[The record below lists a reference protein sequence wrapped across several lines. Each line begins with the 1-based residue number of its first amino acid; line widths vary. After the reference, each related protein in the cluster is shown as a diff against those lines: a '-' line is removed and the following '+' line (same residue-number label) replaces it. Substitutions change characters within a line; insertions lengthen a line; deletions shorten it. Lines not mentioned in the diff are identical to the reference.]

1 MIKFIFG
8 MQINI
13 KVFFKLLVSF
23 WEMLSVLVSTA
34 NHAQSTQNKKFALSL
49 QYFQENVGDEV
60 DFLYENKCGSFL
72 LADSITLS
80 VCSQAYPKYSK

>member
-13 KVFFKLLVSF
+13 KVFFKLMVSF

-49 QYFQENVGDEV
+49 QYFQKNVGDEV
-60 DFLYENKCGSFL
+60 DFLYEK
-72 LADSITLS
+72 
-80 VCSQAYPKYSK
+80 K